1 MNNCALREWKKDYT
15 WNHKDGPPAAQSEF
29 IDLEGGIFL
38 RGVLKRVGKGFKKD
52 KWNYLFLAPAAL
64 YTFIFGYAT
73 LPYIIIAFEKFDFK
87 KGIASPFVGLKN
99 FEFFFSSSRAWEV
112 TRNTV
117 LMNLYYIIF
126 GTIVAVALALLI
138 NEIKCKWF
146 LKVSQ
151 ATLLFPYF
159 ISWVIVSYILYSLLS
174 TDYGIFNSVLGA
186 FGIEPVSWYSRPEY
200 WRGIIVFARIWKTAG
215 YSSIIYLAVITGID
229 SGILEAAAIDGAKR
243 IQIIRR
249 IIIPTL
255 LPTICILLLMEIGK
269 IFYGDFGMIYA
280 LVKDSGQL
288 LPKVDVIDTYVFRM
302 LRVTGDPSLSMAV
315 GLYQSLVGF
324 VLVFV
329 SNFIVKKKYPDGTL
343 F

>member
-1 MNNCALREWKKDYT
+1 M
-15 WNHKDGPPAAQSEF
+15 
-29 IDLEGGIFL
+29 
-38 RGVLKRVGKGFKKD
+38 KGFFKEIRKN
-52 KWNYLFLAPAAL
+52 KWNYLFLMPAAI

-73 LPYIIIAFEKFDFK
+73 LPYMIIAFEKFDFK
-87 KGIASPFVGLKN
+87 KGIRSPFVGLEN
-99 FEFFFSSSRAWEV
+99 FKFFFSSSRAWEV

-126 GTIVAVALALLI
+126 GTIFAVLLALLI
-138 NEIKCKWF
+138 NELKNKYF
-146 LKVSQ
+146 LKVTQ

-174 TDYGIFNSVLGA
+174 TDYGIFNSVLTSMGLD
-186 FGIEPVSWYSRPEY
+186 PVSWYSRPEY
-200 WRGIIVFARIWKTAG
+200 WRAIIVIARIWKTAG

-229 SGILEAAAIDGAKR
+229 TSIYEAASIDGATR
-243 IQIIRR
+243 LQIVRR
-249 IIIPTL
+249 IILPMLMPTV
-255 LPTICILLLMEIGK
+255 CILLLMDIGK
-269 IFYGDFGMIYA
+269 MFYGDFGMVYA

-288 LPKVDVIDTYVFRM
+288 LPKVDIIDTYVFRM

-324 VLVFV
+324 VLVFT
-329 SNFIVKKKYPDGTL
+329 SNYIVKKHYPDGAL